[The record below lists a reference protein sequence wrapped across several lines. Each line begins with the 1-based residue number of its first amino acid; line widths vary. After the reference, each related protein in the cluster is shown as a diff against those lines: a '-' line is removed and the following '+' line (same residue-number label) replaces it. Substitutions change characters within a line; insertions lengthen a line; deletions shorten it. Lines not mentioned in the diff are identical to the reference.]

1 MINLNK
7 KLIYCFLILLVFL
20 GIFTIHNFMNLGI
33 NLESN
38 QNKSLTNY
46 QPINGNIRYGLNSTR
61 NKHKQPFS
69 RDSIWNLPLRLD
81 AEYEPTNLGEAYD
94 ISPEINYYIVTQKN
108 DPIVN
113 WYRLKNWG
121 VGRCER
127 GGKLLGKIPVPQDLI
142 IPDATETK
150 TPNNAAAFLQPDG
163 HTLIQMNPL
172 TRCEA
177 GGPVFGYETPQTED
191 IYGQGITGGQG
202 GSGLSS
208 IGGTIRLGELLP
220 DAPPIPHVL
229 KLLVYGHQYL
239 YNQSP
244 GYRWPAIRAD
254 AYAFKDSSDLRYGG
268 TDPNLVMGALLALP
282 PNVTVESLKLETIP
296 GKKLFYALQ
305 NFGGYIVDDTAWDS
319 YAIAVEKGVP
329 EEFKQAYGFSF
340 SSNRQK
346 PSPFFND
353 INKLFQ
359 ALEVVTNNS
368 PINNLNPD
376 DFRKPLAPSLKK
388 IPN

>member
-1 MINLNK
+1 MINFK
-7 KLIYCFLILLVFL
+7 KNIIYCFLMLLVAL
-20 GIFTIHNFMNLGI
+20 GIFVVHHFMNSGI
-33 NLESN
+33 NLGSN
-38 QNKSLTNY
+38 HNNTLTNY
-46 QPINGNIRYGLNSTR
+46 QPINPNIQYTSDSTR

-81 AEYEPTNLGEAYD
+81 AEYESTNLGEAYD
-94 ISPEINYYIVTQKN
+94 ISPEINYYIITQKN

-127 GGKLLGKIPVPQDLI
+127 GGKLLGKIPVPHDLI
-142 IPDATETK
+142 IPDATEIK

-163 HTLIQMNPL
+163 HNLIQMNTL
-172 TRCEA
+172 TRCVA
-177 GGPVFGYETPQTED
+177 GGPVFGYETSKTED

-229 KLLVYGHQYL
+229 KLLVYARQYL
-239 YNQSP
+239 YSQPP

-254 AYAFKDSSDLRYGG
+254 AYAFNDSSNLRYGG
-268 TDPNLVMGALLALP
+268 NDPNLVMGALLAIP
-282 PNVTVESLKLETIP
+282 PNVTVESLNLETTP
-296 GKKLFYALQ
+296 GQKLFYALQ

-319 YAIAVEKGVP
+319 YSIAVEKGVP

-340 SSNRQK
+340 SGNRQN
-346 PSPFFND
+346 PSPFSND
-353 INKLFQ
+353 VNKLFQ
-359 ALEVVTNNS
+359 ALEIVTNNAPVQS
-368 PINNLNPD
+368 LNPN
-376 DFRKPLAPSLKK
+376 DFRQPLAPSLEQ
-388 IPN
+388 N